1 MSVISLLI
9 SARRGFSEWRHRQQA
24 YAELMT
30 LDDHSLAD
38 IGIHR
43 SQIGALVEGVRV
55 PGLSEPTFAFPNR
68 EQFAR
73 RKEA

>member
-9 SARRGFSEWRHRQQA
+9 SARRAFTEWRQRQRA

-43 SQIGALVEGVRV
+43 SQIGALVEGFHV
-55 PGLSEPTFAFPNR
+55 PGPSAPAIPFPNR
-68 EQFAR
+68 EKFAR